1 MQIFVKTLT
10 GTIVLDVAPSDSVRS
25 VKRQLHEREGV
36 APGEQWL
43 IGAGAGAGALRD
55 ERALADYNV
64 QRGATLHL
72 SLRLRGG
79 DEGDD
84 FGDPTPAEYVIVDSF
99 LYAIYSIVYGMFCFT
114 PVLFYFWGKYSALAM
129 AASSDALKRV
139 SDRVS
144 DSKLEE
150 GKKEKKEGG

>member
-1 MQIFVKTLT
+1 MFE
-10 GTIVLDVAPSDSVRS
+10 PSGPFD
-25 VKRQLHEREGV
+25 LF
-36 APGEQWL
+36 PFPF
-43 IGAGAGAGALRD
+43 
-55 ERALADYNV
+55 
-64 QRGATLHL
+64 
-72 SLRLRGG
+72 G
-79 DEGDD
+79 DLGDPTDLGDPDD

-150 GKKEKKEGG
+150 GKKEGG